1 MSAGEGGR
9 GNPRRRRGDEG
20 AAQRREGEISLVTRR
35 RLFLASA
42 VVLAGLMAWGL
53 SGMPAFG
60 DYRGIYGLLLNR
72 VAVPQEHATN
82 VITAV
87 NFDYRGFD
95 TLGEEFILF
104 AAVLGLALIL
114 RERRDEEEGPPD
126 DDARGRQVGSASVAV
141 RLITVLMVGPTVLLA
156 VYIIAHGAITP
167 GGGFQG
173 GVIAATALLFVYLGG
188 EYLALRR
195 VRPLPLVEI
204 VKAAGAGSFVL
215 IGAGGLIFGVAFL
228 ANFLP
233 KGTPGDVFSAGTI
246 QPLSV
251 AVGLEITGGFVLIL
265 SEFLDQTLVLRRR
278 RGARR

>member
-1 MSAGEGGR
+1 VSAGGGA
-9 GNPRRRRGDEG
+9 P
-20 AAQRREGEISLVTRR
+20 QRREGEISFATRR
-35 RLFLASA
+35 RLFLVSG
-42 VVLAGLMAWGL
+42 VVLAALMVWALG
-53 SGMPAFG
+53 GMPGFG
-60 DYRGIYGLLLNR
+60 DYHGIYGLLLNR
-72 VAVPQEHATN
+72 VAVPEEHATN

-126 DDARGRQVGSASVAV
+126 DDATGRQVSGASVAV
-141 RLITVLMVGPTVLLA
+141 RLITVALVGPTVVLA
-156 VYIIAHGAITP
+156 VYIIGHGAITP

-173 GVIAATALLFVYLGG
+173 GVIAATALLLVYLGG
-188 EYLALRR
+188 EYVALRR
-195 VRPLPLVEI
+195 LRPLPLVEI
-204 VKAAGAGSFVL
+204 TKATGAAAFVL
-215 IGAGGLIFGVAFL
+215 IGVGGLIFGAAFL
-228 ANFLP
+228 ENFLP
-233 KGTPGDVFSAGTI
+233 KGTPGDVFSAGTM

-278 RGARR
+278 RGARSQ